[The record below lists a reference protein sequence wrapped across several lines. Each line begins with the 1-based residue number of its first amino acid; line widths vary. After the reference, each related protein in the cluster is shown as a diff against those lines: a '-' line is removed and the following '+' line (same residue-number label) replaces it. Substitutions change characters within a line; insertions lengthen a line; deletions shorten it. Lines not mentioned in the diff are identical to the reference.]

1 MRRGSPPEGGTERG
15 AGQRN
20 HVVCLHVPVAFR
32 LINGLESTLSERQK
46 RISAVRG
53 EREEVGADLNEDG
66 LALKAGQHYREKL
79 CGLLSSFEAIGT
91 LSAFDETLA
100 AYCGTYETAQKKI
113 YESVLTVTAG
123 KRSQRTCK

>member
-1 MRRGSPPEGGTERG
+1 MLDVSMRRGSLPEGGTERG

-20 HVVCLHVPVAFR
+20 HVVCLHVPIAFR

-46 RISAVRG
+46 GISAVHGER
-53 EREEVGADLNEDG
+53 EREEVRADLNEDG

-100 AYCGTYETAQKKI
+100 AYCGIYEAAQKKD
-113 YESVLTVTAG
+113 L
-123 KRSQRTCK
+123 

>member
-1 MRRGSPPEGGTERG
+1 M
-15 AGQRN
+15 
-20 HVVCLHVPVAFR
+20 VCLHVPVAFR

-46 RISAVRG
+46 GISAVHG

-91 LSAFDETLA
+91 LSAFDEMLV
-100 AYCGTYETAQKKI
+100 AYCGTYEA
-113 YESVLTVTAG
+113 E
-123 KRSQRTCK
+123 KRSMNQYSPKLQANALRVPANK

>member
-1 MRRGSPPEGGTERG
+1 MLAVNMRRGSLPEGGMERG

-46 RISAVRG
+46 GISAVRG
-53 EREEVGADLNEDG
+53 EREVGADLNEDG

-79 CGLLSSFEAIGT
+79 CELLSSFEAIGM

-100 AYCGTYETAQKKI
+100 AYCDTYEAAQKK
-113 YESVLTVTAG
+113 YL
-123 KRSQRTCK
+123 